1 MELSQMQEKL
11 RPMLTE
17 SRFRH
22 SLGVMATSVRLAKIF
37 GASQEKARIA
47 GLLHDCAKDI
57 DKGEMP
63 AMCDALGV
71 PLDPIKREQRSL
83 IHADLG
89 AKLAQTEFGITD
101 PEIID
106 AIRFHTLGRP
116 GMTVLEKILYIA
128 DFVEPNR
135 KSFPGLDTLR
145 ELAELNLDLAMLHA
159 VESSIRYVKSQ
170 GKVLHEQSLLTQ
182 AYYSKLAASKK
193 KEKVMA

>member
-11 RPMLTE
+11 RLMLTE

-22 SLGVMATSVRLAKIF
+22 SLGVMAASVRLAKIF
-37 GASQEKARIA
+37 GAPQEKARIA

-71 PLDPIKREQRSL
+71 PLDPVKREQRSL

-116 GMTVLEKILYIA
+116 DMTCLLYTSDAA
-128 DFVEPNR
+128 D
-135 KSFPGLDTLR
+135 
-145 ELAELNLDLAMLHA
+145 EL
-159 VESSIRYVKSQ
+159 
-170 GKVLHEQSLLTQ
+170 
-182 AYYSKLAASKK
+182 
-193 KEKVMA
+193 

>member
-11 RPMLTE
+11 RLMLTE

-22 SLGVMATSVRLAKIF
+22 SLGVMAASVRLAKIF
-37 GASQEKARIA
+37 GAPQEKARIA

-71 PLDPIKREQRSL
+71 PLDPVKREQRSL

-116 GMTVLEKILYIA
+116 DMTALEKILYIA

-145 ELAELNLDLAMLHA
+145 ELAELDLDLAMLHA
-159 VESSIRYVKSQ
+159 VDSSIRYVKSQ